1 MEKHRES
8 ENDTQPLSSASAKK
22 TKRDK
27 ECKGCSNILYDS
39 EGTATGIYFFKFPSL
54 PSEIN
59 RWCNLIKRQ
68 NNKDG
73 FSVSSNTVL
82 CHHHFTEKDIKKSFL
97 RWKLLPGS
105 FPSQNV
111 SGKSTTPKQEQ
122 KLPVRQ
128 QITVKSTPKRT
139 QKTSL
144 PTT

>member
-68 NNKDG
+68 NNKDV
-73 FSVSSNTVL
+73 FNVSSYTVL
-82 CHHHFTEKDIKKSFL
+82 CHLHFMEKDIKKSFL
-97 RWKLLPGS
+97 RWKLLRGS
-105 FPSQNV
+105 FTKLTRLNHYT
-111 SGKSTTPKQEQ
+111 KTRKETT
-122 KLPVRQ
+122 LRQ